1 MEIYI
6 YEIIAVTC
14 ERFNVHK
21 YTCHPSGSCFPDSN
35 LCKIHAFQNILD
47 TLEICSKNVSCALK
61 QCMPVSVSYT
71 DTSFSDSII
80 SEAQCFAF

>member
-1 MEIYI
+1 MCI
-6 YEIIAVTC
+6 
-14 ERFNVHK
+14 
-21 YTCHPSGSCFPDSN
+21 S
-35 LCKIHAFQNILD
+35 IHATHLAVVSLTVTYVRFMHSFQNILD

-80 SEAQCFAF
+80 SEASCFAF